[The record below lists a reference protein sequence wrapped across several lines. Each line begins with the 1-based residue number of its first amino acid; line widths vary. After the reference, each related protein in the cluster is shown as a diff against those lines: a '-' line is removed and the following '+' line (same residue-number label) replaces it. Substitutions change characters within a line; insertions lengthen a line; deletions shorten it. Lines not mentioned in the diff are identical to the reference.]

1 MGQPAEQME
10 VTKLDVL
17 REALT
22 QEVIEELENAYRR
35 KVDLSEAFSD
45 ACEHQAKQAGIHPSV
60 LKAWIKARVEDKEAE
75 HKSKAEQLQM
85 LFDELDP
92 DDEP

>member
-1 MGQPAEQME
+1 MGQPAEQIE
-10 VTKLDVL
+10 ITKLDVV

-22 QEVIEELENAYRR
+22 PEVVEELERAYRR

-45 ACEHQAKQAGIHPSV
+45 ACEHQAEKANIHPSV

-85 LFDELDP
+85 LFDELT
-92 DDEP
+92 DDSEQ

>member
-1 MGQPAEQME
+1 MGQPAEQIE
-10 VTKLDVL
+10 ITKLDIV

-22 QEVIEELENAYRR
+22 PEIVEELEQAYRR

-45 ACEHQAKQAGIHPSV
+45 ACEAQAGKAGIHPSV

-85 LFDELDP
+85 LFDELA
-92 DDEP
+92 EP

>member
-1 MGQPAEQME
+1 MSQPAEQIE
-10 VTKLDVL
+10 ITKLDIV
-17 REALT
+17 RGSLT
-22 QEVIEELENAYRR
+22 QEVIHELELTYRR
-35 KVDLSEAFSD
+35 KVDLSNAFSD
-45 ACEHQAKQAGIHPSV
+45 ACDHQAQKAGIHSSV